1 VKKIVVFSI
10 ISVMIF
16 FIGGC
21 DKSEGEQSALEKM
34 VDTPQ
39 RSKKKLILSQISAI
53 ENAINSY
60 LTDNNEY
67 PESLDQLVPQYL
79 RTEDAITDPWG
90 APFRLETNENS
101 ALYLIS
107 AGRDNTFDTEDDIKR
122 RI

>member
-1 VKKIVVFSI
+1 MKKFVVFSI
-10 ISVMIF
+10 ISLLIIF
-16 FIGGC
+16 AAGC

-39 RSKKKLILSQISAI
+39 RSKNTLILSQISAI

-60 LTDNNEY
+60 ITDNSEY

-79 RTEDAITDPWG
+79 KTENNITDPWG
-90 APFRLETNENS
+90 APFRLETDENG
-101 ALYLIS
+101 ALFLIS

-122 RI
+122 RM